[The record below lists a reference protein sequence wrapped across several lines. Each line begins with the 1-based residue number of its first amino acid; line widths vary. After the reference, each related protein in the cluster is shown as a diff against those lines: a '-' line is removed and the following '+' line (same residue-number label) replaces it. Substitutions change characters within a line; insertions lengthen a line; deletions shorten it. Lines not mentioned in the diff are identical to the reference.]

1 MKFTDLQLDEQLI
14 EAMSYMGFENATP
27 IQEQAIPL
35 ILDNKDLL
43 ACAQTGTGKTG
54 AFVLPVLNKLVK
66 EGNNGTNTLII
77 VPTRELAIQ
86 IEQLIQGLSYFTEI
100 ASIAIY
106 GGGDAKDWDTQ
117 KNALEAGVDIVVAT
131 PGKLLSLLKSK
142 YGKFDNLKHYILDE
156 ADRMLDMG
164 FEADLNTILS
174 FLPKKKQTLLFSA
187 TMPSKIEK
195 LAKKFLNDPAEIK
208 LSISK
213 PAKAIDQKTYLTFDN
228 QKTEV
233 IKHVLKEREEYTSI
247 IVFTSSKSKISDIV
261 RSLNKA
267 GFPAKGISSDLDQK
281 QREEVLSGFRSKKIR
296 IIVATDV
303 MSRGIDIK
311 EINMVINYDVPHDAE
326 DYVHRIGRTARAN
339 TKGEAITFINPKDML
354 RFKRIEELIESEIVK
369 LQPPAEIGEGPE
381 WKTSKGKPRS
391 SSSTGQKKKT
401 TSSKVKPRAN
411 AKPENESGSPT
422 IKPRKNVK
430 GSKADELISKPDKE
444 AVSVAI
450 PDEKPATT
458 NPNSKYRRRANVD
471 TSSVKV
477 MNEKGTKK
485 AVSPK
490 KNAKK
495 TPAEKKDKVASKTR
509 NTNSRKNVKNTSGNK
524 PSETSNKTNQR
535 KTSSKKEVVN
545 KQVEKKSGSNKK
557 EEVVIKQATK
567 GKYVKPKQ
575 ESFFKKVL
583 KRIGIK

>member
-1 MKFTDLQLDEQLI
+1 MKFTDLHLDEQLI

-35 ILDNKDLL
+35 ILENKDLL

-54 AFVLPVLNKLVK
+54 AFVLPILNKLVK

-142 YGKFDNLKHYILDE
+142 YGKFENLKHYVLDE

-164 FEADLNTILS
+164 FEADLKAILS

-187 TMPSKIEK
+187 TMPNKIEK
-195 LAKKFLNDPAEIK
+195 LAKAFLNDPSEIK

-213 PAKAIDQKTYLTFDN
+213 PAKAIDQKTYLTYDN

-247 IVFTSSKSKISDIV
+247 IVFTSAKSKISEIV

-267 GFPAKGISSDLDQK
+267 GFPAEGISSDLDQK
-281 QREEVLSGFRSKKIR
+281 QRESVLSGFRSKKIR

-354 RFKRIEELIESEIVK
+354 RFKKIEELIESEIVK
-369 LQPPAEIGEGPE
+369 LQPPEEIGEGPE
-381 WKTSKGKPRS
+381 WNTGKGKPRS
-391 SSSTGQKKKT
+391 SNGSRKKPSKSKFKARENTKREDTGA
-401 TSSKVKPRAN
+401 VKPREN
-411 AKPENESGSPT
+411 VKDVSGDEKPSKKLQKNPRNKAVDKKETVATETLSNSKFKKRENVDVSVKPMNE
-422 IKPRKNVK
+422 KQPRKN
-430 GSKADELISKPDKE
+430 KPNNKKK
-444 AVSVAI
+444 S
-450 PDEKPATT
+450 
-458 NPNSKYRRRANVD
+458 NV
-471 TSSVKV
+471 
-477 MNEKGTKK
+477 
-485 AVSPK
+485 
-490 KNAKK
+490 AKK
-495 TPAEKKDKVASKTR
+495 ENTQDKNGNQSKDNPRNKSK
-509 NTNSRKNVKNTSGNK
+509 NSGNK
-524 PSETSNKTNQR
+524 NFKNKD
-535 KTSSKKEVVN
+535 SKSKHAKKDTV
-545 KQVEKKSGSNKK
+545 KKPVEKKQSSG
-557 EEVVIKQATK
+557 EVVKQATK
-567 GKYVKPKQ
+567 GKYIKPKQ

-583 KRIGIK
+583 KRIGLKS